1 MLDESFEYDEK
12 ALTTK
17 NMDILGKNKVMYEG
31 VQCERAFYILSKDS
45 RVRTYVYN
53 ICMSNVF
60 EWIIMTLVISSSVK
74 LVIDSYLTGDESQ
87 RILAAVSD
95 NFDKFF
101 TAAFAIESLIRA
113 TALGFCIDQGSYL
126 RETWS

>member
-1 MLDESFEYDEK
+1 
-12 ALTTK
+12 
-17 NMDILGKNKVMYEG
+17 
-31 VQCERAFYILSKDS
+31 
-45 RVRTYVYN
+45 
-53 ICMSNVF
+53 
-60 EWIIMTLVISSSVK
+60 MTLVIASSVK

-101 TAAFAIESLIRA
+101 TTAFAIESLIRA

>member
-1 MLDESFEYDEK
+1 
-12 ALTTK
+12 
-17 NMDILGKNKVMYEG
+17 MDILGKNKVMYDG
-31 VQCERAFYILSKDS
+31 VYCERAFYIMSKDS
-45 RVRTYVYN
+45 RVRTLVYN

-60 EWIIMTLVISSSVK
+60 EWIIMTLVMLSSLK

-87 RILAAVSD
+87 SLLAAISD

-101 TAAFAIESLIRA
+101 TTAFALESLIRA

>member
-1 MLDESFEYDEK
+1 
-12 ALTTK
+12 
-17 NMDILGKNKVMYEG
+17 
-31 VQCERAFYILSKDS
+31 
-45 RVRTYVYN
+45 
-53 ICMSNVF
+53 MSNVF

>member
-1 MLDESFEYDEK
+1 M
-12 ALTTK
+12 
-17 NMDILGKNKVMYEG
+17 
-31 VQCERAFYILSKDS
+31 
-45 RVRTYVYN
+45 YN

-60 EWIIMTLVISSSVK
+60 EWIIMTLVIASSVK
-74 LVIDSYLTGDESQ
+74 LVIDCYLTGDESQ

-101 TAAFAIESLIRA
+101 TTAFAIESLIRA